1 MREYF
6 LLGLVILSVPIVLK
20 KPFWGLVFYL
30 GFNIIR
36 PEMLFWGGYSGS
48 YVFRTYYLLVLFS
61 CFFNGYL
68 FSLGRS
74 LRYEIGLMTWL
85 FAAIW
90 LSMLFSPYPPLPR
103 ASYYFENLAVDLLLC
118 VLLTLVLK
126 ERAELEAFSN
136 ALIFCMSLLAVW
148 GIQQHFLGNVRLEG
162 LGGSAWG
169 DSNGVASVYVLFLPL
184 ALGKFLFAETPR
196 AKFLGLTAT
205 ILMVLLVIFTES
217 RAGLVGMACAFLALA
232 WYARSLKKV
241 LLTACLAAIVA
252 LPFITNAYTQR
263 METMRSSNTLD
274 ASARSRLILWQ
285 AGLMVFSDHPIFG
298 TGFMTYPQAKMGY
311 EDRFYN
317 LDEDFRKWVF
327 RRENKK
333 VTHNTYIELLSD
345 CGLMGGIPFILLVFL
360 GIRYGFRARRLL
372 SAKNAD
378 RQGTLL
384 LSAVSAGIT
393 GFAVCIMTIDA
404 ALAVFL
410 YVQIT
415 LAFLLK
421 DQVTQVNEAAV
432 GNAEP
437 LILMES
443 A

>member
-6 LLGLVILSVPIVLK
+6 LLGLVICSVPIVLK

-61 CFFNGYL
+61 CFINGYF
-68 FSLGRS
+68 FSLRRS
-74 LRYEIGLMTWL
+74 LRFEIGLMAWL

-90 LSMLFSPYPPLPR
+90 LSMLFSPFPAVPR
-103 ASYYFENLAVDLLLC
+103 ASYYFENLAVDFLLC
-118 VLLTLVLK
+118 VLLTLVLR
-126 ERAELEAFSN
+126 ERTELEAFSN

-162 LGGSAWG
+162 LGGTAWG
-169 DSNGVASVYVLFLPL
+169 DSNGVGSVYVLFLPL
-184 ALGKFLFAETPR
+184 ALGKYLFAETR
-196 AKFLGLTAT
+196 RGKFLGLAAT

-217 RAGLVGMACAFLALA
+217 RAGLVGMVCAFLALA
-232 WYARSLKKV
+232 WYSRSVKKV
-241 LLTACLAAIVA
+241 LLAAFLAAIVA
-252 LPFITNAYTQR
+252 LPFITNTYTKR
-263 METMRSSNTLD
+263 IETMRSSHTLD

-285 AGLMVFSDHPIFG
+285 AGLMVFADHPIFG

-317 LDEDFRKWVF
+317 LDEGFRKWVF
-327 RRENKK
+327 RREHKK

-345 CGLMGGIPFILLVFL
+345 CGLMGGIPFILLVLL
-360 GIRYGFRARRLL
+360 GIRYGFRARSLL
-372 SAKNAD
+372 SKKHAD
-378 RQGTLL
+378 RQGILL

-393 GFAVCIMTIDA
+393 GFSVCIMTLDA

-415 LAFLLK
+415 IAFLLM
-421 DQVTQVNEAAV
+421 DQVAPLPVAQTDGRNV
-432 GNAEP
+432 GMLP
-437 LILMES
+437 ES